1 MALWRPALKER
12 KETGKHGATKGD
24 IWASDFTTLVVN
36 PNRITAL
43 LVIENGKG
51 GEAIQEQR
59 PNLLHKTGLISPS
72 KCKQIDTISVHQTRR
87 PLIPTPSTLILYRSS
102 RKKWEKYEEEKDY
115 ILLKLLME
123 WGEGEVMDGDRRW
136 GARASPEKKVMTV
149 ALLYISLRYKSID
162 FPLGR
167 RRPSFSFPIL
177 VEVAPCFI

>member
-1 MALWRPALKER
+1 M
-12 KETGKHGATKGD
+12 
-24 IWASDFTTLVVN
+24 VVN

-102 RKKWEKYEEEKDY
+102 REKWEKYEEEKDY

-123 WGEGEVMDGDRRW
+123 
-136 GARASPEKKVMTV
+136 
-149 ALLYISLRYKSID
+149 
-162 FPLGR
+162 
-167 RRPSFSFPIL
+167 
-177 VEVAPCFI
+177 